1 MDNIELMVITKFMS
15 GHSILDIK
23 KIIPIEGSEI
33 QRIIRDYIHM
43 LLDDQRQVARK
54 AEMAGKGE
62 EIE

>member
-1 MDNIELMVITKFMS
+1 MDNIELTVITKFMS

-23 KIIPIEGSEI
+23 KAIPIEGSEI

-54 AEMAGKGE
+54 AEMAGK
-62 EIE
+62 